1 MPARSQ
7 PPSAPALAGVGRKDT
22 QLERIQ
28 QAMLELCATQGYAR
42 TTVAHVIALAGVSR
56 PTFYE
61 YHADKQDCL
70 LAALERVYDGMV
82 ECLDEAVH
90 RVDAARLARVAVD
103 ALARFSHDE
112 PQVARVA
119 IAEAMAAGPRAKDAR
134 NRAVVRLAATLERR
148 YTLLGGNAPAA
159 DVDSRTLIG
168 ACLRML
174 GQAQAGGGERSSEVA
189 QGLGQ
194 LTARYARPLERHRW
208 RATSPLRG
216 VAPRRRAAIPL
227 LAPAPLAP
235 GRPRAT
241 SGQVA
246 ENHRMRI
253 VLATAEVIAEHG
265 YLASTLSQIIR
276 VAGVDGRT
284 FHRVFSDKEQ
294 AFAGVQ
300 ELAYQALMAALAPAF
315 LSSAPW
321 PDRIWRTM
329 RALGGWVADNPT
341 IAHAIFVEADA
352 SEHGA
357 RRLQEN
363 LSVLTVTLRD
373 GYGHTSNERAPTQA
387 EREGM
392 LTLVFET
399 VYRRLRHG
407 TCEQLYAIAPELS
420 HVMLAPFLGVEQTQR
435 FIEER
440 VRGAEGS
447 GADT

>member
-1 MPARSQ
+1 
-7 PPSAPALAGVGRKDT
+7 VGRKDT

-28 QAMLELCATQGYAR
+28 RAMLELCATQGYAQ

-70 LAALERVYDGMV
+70 LAALERVYKEML
-82 ECLDEAVH
+82 ECLDAAVQG
-90 RVDAARLARVAVD
+90 VGAARPAQAAVD
-103 ALARFSHDE
+103 ALARFAHE
-112 PQVARVA
+112 QPQMARVA
-119 IAEAMAAGPRAKDAR
+119 IGEAMAAGPRAQDAR
-134 NRAVVRLAATLERR
+134 DRAVARLAATLERG
-148 YTLLGGNAPAA
+148 YAPLCGGASAA
-159 DVDSRTLIG
+159 DVDSRTLVG

-174 GQAQAGGGERSSEVA
+174 GQAQAGGGERNSEVA

-194 LTARYARPLERHRW
+194 LIARYARPLERHRW
-208 RATSPLRG
+208 RSTSPLRG
-216 VAPRRRAAIPL
+216 AAPRRRAAIAL
-227 LAPAPLAP
+227 LAPAPLSP
-235 GRPRAT
+235 GRPRAA

-253 VLATAEVIAEHG
+253 LLATAEVIAEHG

-276 VAGVDGRT
+276 AAGVDGRT
-284 FHRVFSDKEQ
+284 LHRVFSGKEQ

-321 PDRIWRTM
+321 PERIWRTM

-352 SEHGA
+352 GEHGG

-373 GYGHTSNERAPTQA
+373 GYGHSDDERAPTQA

-407 TCEQLYAIAPELS
+407 TREQLYAIAPELS
-420 HVMLAPFLGVEQTQR
+420 HVMLAPFLGVERAER

-440 VRGAEGS
+440 VRRAEGS
-447 GADT
+447 RSDG